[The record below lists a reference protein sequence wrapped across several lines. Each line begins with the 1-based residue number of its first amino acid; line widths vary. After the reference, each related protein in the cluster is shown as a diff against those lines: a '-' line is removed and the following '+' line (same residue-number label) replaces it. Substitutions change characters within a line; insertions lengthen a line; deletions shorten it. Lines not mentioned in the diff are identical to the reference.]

1 MKKIYIFPTGYNF
14 PKLYEFK
21 DVTLNWSMKK
31 WKNRFFRQWMHVY
44 PNFFYSIS
52 FSVDKDYDAKN
63 NFWYAIP
70 YRKIGRKKGSKKV
83 ILWKKIFFG
92 KTQKHMVFI
101 LEKVKLGVGVYFS
114 GALLIWDVW
123 DMAEKNTQSLCPKF
137 RFSPI
142 AP

>member
-1 MKKIYIFPTGYNF
+1 
-14 PKLYEFK
+14 
-21 DVTLNWSMKK
+21 
-31 WKNRFFRQWMHVY
+31 MHVY

-70 YRKIGRKKGSKKV
+70 YRKIGRKKGSEKSD
-83 ILWKKIFFG
+83 ILKIFSLG
-92 KTQKHMVFI
+92 KTQKRMVFI

-114 GALLIWDVW
+114 GAIQIWDVW
-123 DMAEKNTQSLCPKF
+123 DMVEKNTQSLWPKF